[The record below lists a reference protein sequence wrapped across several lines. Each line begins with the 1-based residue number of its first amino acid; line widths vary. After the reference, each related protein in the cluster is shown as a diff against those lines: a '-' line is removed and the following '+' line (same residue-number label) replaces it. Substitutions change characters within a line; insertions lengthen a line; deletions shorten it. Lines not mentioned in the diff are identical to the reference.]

1 MLERRMVAAAVRA
14 VSTVNGAVMLGV
26 NPRLMRSELVRA
38 ERPHEPLGVAHR
50 VVAGSVI
57 LVREWV
63 DHVGA
68 GRDRSIVVR
77 VGIVDDHV
85 DRARSEVEERALSRR
100 PIGETDEA
108 AVVLELR
115 VARSRRRGC
124 GAPRT
129 R

>member
-1 MLERRMVAAAVRA
+1 MLDRRMVAADAGGVGGQRGGVRRQV
-14 VSTVNGAVMLGV
+14 VS
-26 NPRLMRSELVRA
+26 SC
-38 ERPHEPLGVAHR
+38 EPSSYVPKHHTNSLGVAHR
-50 VVAGSVI
+50 VVAGSVV
-57 LVREWV
+57 LVREGV

-85 DRARSEVEERALSRR
+85 DRGRSEVEDRPLSRR

-115 VARSRRRGC
+115 VRDRGRRGC
-124 GAPRT
+124 GAPRA